1 MEMASP
7 HPASSPALHQPGHT
21 VFHSPT
27 LPLLGKG
34 EAINPLVDLTLGE
47 QQVQRKEYSL
57 NCGQWLSDRCLF
69 FFFPASRIGFSGTIQ
84 GTQLHWDN

>member
-69 FFFPASRIGFSGTIQ
+69 FFFQPQ
-84 GTQLHWDN
+84 E